1 MRTSLIIAGVKN
13 INFCENTNTSITNT
27 SIEPLNR
34 YVHIIVMKD
43 ILSLSY
49 EYNHPIGEKVCDI

>member
-1 MRTSLIIAGVKN
+1 MNQLIIAGVKN
-13 INFCENTNTSITNT
+13 PNFCPNTNT